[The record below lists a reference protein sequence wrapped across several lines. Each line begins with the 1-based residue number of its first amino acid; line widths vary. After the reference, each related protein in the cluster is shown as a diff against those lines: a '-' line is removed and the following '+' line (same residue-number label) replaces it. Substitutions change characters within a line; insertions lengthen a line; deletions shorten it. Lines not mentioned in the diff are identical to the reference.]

1 MLIANL
7 PKLTKVLR
15 KVGEIETERKKG
27 KLTRELKICQ
37 TTVSGRKKLAAA
49 VAAAA
54 AAAAVTAAPAAAA
67 AAVTADRMNVSQEA
81 KNQKPIKKPVPYG
94 FIFPGLFLRQLE
106 IKYYLLWLTRLEASV
121 K

>member
-1 MLIANL
+1 ME
-7 PKLTKVLR
+7 KLKLN
-15 KVGEIETERKKG
+15 GKKG

-49 VAAAA
+49 VAAAAAAA

-106 IKYYLLWLTRLEASV
+106 IKYYLLWFTRLEASCEMIARV
-121 K
+121 VHCVLNL